1 MYQDLDV
8 NENQVLD
15 CPNSAKHLSVCLM
28 QVCVWSN
35 RLQIKHALAY
45 SAERE
50 PMLDKD
56 IYFIYGSLLNKIK
69 QTEVQK

>member
-8 NENQVLD
+8 NENQVRD

-35 RLQIKHALAY
+35 TLQIKHALTY
-45 SAERE
+45 FAEQE
-50 PMLDKD
+50 PMFDKD

-69 QTEVQK
+69 QM

>member
-8 NENQVLD
+8 NENQVCD

-35 RLQIKHALAY
+35 RLQIKHALTDF
-45 SAERE
+45 AEQG
-50 PMLDKD
+50 PVFDKD

-69 QTEVQK
+69 QA